1 MNRTRI
7 ALLGVAAVLVA
18 VWSSAMLLP
27 PPAAPTATPATQ
39 LPTARGPAATPARDA
54 RPRSATPPRDV
65 TSFDLND
72 AAERLHA
79 RLAAAS
85 RPATP
90 ARNPFEFAPAPAPR
104 RIAEPAPVPVALPAM
119 PAGPMPPPFTLTGVA
134 EHKNGDAVERTAILS
149 GTSSPGGGAGDIY
162 FAKAGEQLLGRYEV
176 TAVGADAIELR
187 ELASGQI
194 VRLGLR

>member
-7 ALLGVAAVLVA
+7 ALLGLAAVLVA
-18 VWSSAMLLP
+18 VWSSAMLVP
-27 PPAAPTATPATQ
+27 PPAATPTAA
-39 LPTARGPAATPARDA
+39 PAAQPAAKPARDA
-54 RPRSATPPRDV
+54 RPRSRAQSTAQPRDV

-85 RPATP
+85 RPLTP
-90 ARNPFEFAPAPAPR
+90 ERNPFEFAPAPTPR
-104 RIAEPAPVPVALPAM
+104 RVAEPAPVPVALPV
-119 PAGPMPPPFTLTGVA
+119 PVGPLPPPFTLTGIA
-134 EHKNGDAVERTAILS
+134 EHKNGEALERTAILS
-149 GTSSPGGGAGDIY
+149 APSSPGGTGEVY